1 MKLAL
6 LLLFIPLSLANT
18 VSSVFLA
25 NNPIPV
31 ALKDQILR
39 EVEARCARGVMRE
52 GLKEIDTKLAVKT
65 VGAQDNFYTTTFA
78 TRYYFEGVNP
88 VTAIITVV
96 SADYDVNNT
105 VIDRYEIKNIEA
117 DTDGLCK

>member
-78 TRYYFEGVNP
+78 TRYYFE
-88 VTAIITVV
+88 